1 MGDYK
6 EYIRC
11 KIEKLRINNEL
22 SEYQLSLELGH
33 SQGYIQSIS
42 SGRALPSMQSFLD
55 ICDYFE
61 ITPLEFFTPSI
72 CNPSLLHDVINEL
85 NACND
90 EELLLIKELIKYF
103 HK

>member
-1 MGDYK
+1 MNNYQ
-6 EYIRC
+6 EYIRN
-11 KIEKLRINNEL
+11 KIDELRISRNL

-55 ICDYFE
+55 ICEYFD
-61 ITPLEFFTPSI
+61 ITPSEFF
-72 CNPSLLHDVINEL
+72 NPNIHNTEL
-85 NACND
+85 FNNVMVELEKCND
-90 EELLLIKELIKYF
+90 KELCIIKDLLDYF